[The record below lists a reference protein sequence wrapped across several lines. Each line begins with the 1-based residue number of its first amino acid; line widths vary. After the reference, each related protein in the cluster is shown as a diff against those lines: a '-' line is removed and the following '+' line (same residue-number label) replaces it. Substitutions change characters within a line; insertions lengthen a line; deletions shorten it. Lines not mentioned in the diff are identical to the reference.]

1 MTSRRGFLQT
11 SGVLAVGM
19 AGASR
24 ASAAPAGSATAA
36 NYAGPHEM
44 PTNVTLL
51 SMRNADGSETLG
63 VKLGDDAVLDVRQAR
78 RLLGMAAPLSLEE
91 LLKEGNAGGLNKLI
105 AATHSSQRAS
115 AAMVKESSIT
125 FGRLFTHPS
134 KIVCIGLNY
143 RAHVQEAD
151 MKLPSVPILFNKYNN
166 ALAAHNCTIQ
176 LPPRDVAYKFDY
188 ETEMLIVIGRQA
200 RNVSEAEAL
209 SYVAG
214 YCTAHDFSARD
225 LQLETPS
232 VQWMIGKTLDN
243 FGPIGPYFVSADLVG
258 DPNNLTIQTHVNG
271 EERQSSNTS
280 FMIFNPQKLIA
291 YITRMWTLEP
301 GDIIWSG
308 TPQGVIL
315 GYPKDKQVWLKPGDE
330 IVSTIEKLGALKFRL
345 A

>member
-1 MTSRRGFLQT
+1 MTSRRNFLKT
-11 SGVLAVGM
+11 TGAVT
-19 AGASR
+19 AGI
-24 ASAAPAGSATAA
+24 AAAATATA
-36 NYAGPHEM
+36 STEKKAVAKTYTGPHEM

-51 SMRNADGSETLG
+51 SMRNSDGSETLG
-63 VKLGDDAVLDVRQAR
+63 VKLDNDAVLDVRKASH
-78 RLLGMAAPLSLEE
+78 LLGMPTPMTLEE
-91 LLKEGNAGGLNKLI
+91 LLKEGNARAFGALVG
-105 AATHSSQRAS
+105 AAKAS
-115 AAMVKESSIT
+115 PKAKPAMVKESSIT
-125 FGRLFTHPS
+125 FGRLFTNPG

-143 RAHVQEAD
+143 RAHVQETD

-166 ALAAHNCTIQ
+166 ALAAHNCEIK

-188 ETEMLIVIGRQA
+188 ETELLIVIGKKA
-200 RNVSEAEAL
+200 RNVSETDAL
-209 SYVAG
+209 NYVAG

-243 FGPIGPYFVSADLVG
+243 FGPIGPYFVSADVLG

-280 FMIFNPQKLIA
+280 YMIFNPQKLIA
-291 YITRMWTLEP
+291 YITKMWTLEP

-315 GYPKDKQVWLKPGDE
+315 GYPKEKQVWLKAGDE
-330 IVSTIEKLGALKFRL
+330 IVSSIERLGELKFKL

>member
-1 MTSRRGFLQT
+1 MTSRRNFLKT
-11 SGVLAVGM
+11 TGAVT
-19 AGASR
+19 AGI
-24 ASAAPAGSATAA
+24 ATAA
-36 NYAGPHEM
+36 TATASTEKKAMAKKYTGPHEM

-51 SMRNADGSETLG
+51 SMRNSDGSETLG
-63 VKLGDDAVLDVRQAR
+63 VKLDNDAVLDVRKASH
-78 RLLGMAAPLSLEE
+78 LLGMTAPVTLEE
-91 LLKEGNAGGLNKLI
+91 LLKEGNARAFSALV
-105 AATHSSQRAS
+105 AAAKTSPKAKP
-115 AAMVKESSIT
+115 AMVKESSIA
-125 FGRLFTHPS
+125 FGRLFTNPG

-143 RAHVQEAD
+143 RAHVQETD

-166 ALAAHNCTIQ
+166 ALAAHECTIK

-188 ETEMLIVIGRQA
+188 ETELLIVMGKKA
-200 RNVSEAEAL
+200 RNVSETDAL
-209 SYVAG
+209 NYVAG

-243 FGPIGPYFVSADLVG
+243 FGPIGPYFVSADVLG

-280 FMIFNPQKLIA
+280 YMIFSPQKLIA
-291 YITRMWTLEP
+291 YITKMWTLEP

-315 GYPKDKQVWLKPGDE
+315 GYPKEKQVWLKAGDE
-330 IVSTIEKLGALKFRL
+330 IVSSIERLGELKFKL